1 MPTAQQ
7 LGAIRTYLA
16 LKSCNRLGWLN
27 SYRSLSTAKLKM
39 IARLSYR
46 NARELFPLA
55 HSSWLKVRLMFP
67 DIAPPLTTWPRRG
80 HCRLTPEELLEV
92 AKLPLVEARKHHI
105 CNARWYALRK
115 QLGLPTALKRP
126 RAPRI
131 APPKRPRPTAT
142 TNPRQPTREP
152 FRPRHPK
159 TRDVLA
165 FLRICRTDI
174 REL

>member
-1 MPTAQQ
+1 MPRPQQ
-7 LGAIRTYLA
+7 LEAIRASLA
-16 LKSCNRLGWLN
+16 PKTCCRVGWLR
-27 SYRSLSTAKLKM
+27 SYRSLSTAKLRM
-39 IARLSYR
+39 IARLSYQEAR
-46 NARELFPLA
+46 NLFPLGRT
-55 HSSWLKVRLMFP
+55 SWLKVRLMFP
-67 DIAPPLTTWPRRG
+67 DIAPPLTAWPHRG
-80 HCRLTPEELLEV
+80 HCRLTPDELLEV

-131 APPKRPRPTAT
+131 APPGRPRPTAA
-142 TNPRQPTREP
+142 TNRRQPAREP

-159 TRDVLA
+159 TPDVLA

-174 REL
+174 CEL